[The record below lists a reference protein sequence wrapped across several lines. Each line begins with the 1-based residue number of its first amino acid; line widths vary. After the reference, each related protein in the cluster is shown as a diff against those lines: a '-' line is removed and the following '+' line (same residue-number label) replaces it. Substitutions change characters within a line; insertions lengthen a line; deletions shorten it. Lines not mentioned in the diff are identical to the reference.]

1 MFEFVK
7 ESNLALDELAKKDK
21 NYKSILTQL
30 KSLLSEI
37 KGEFLTFDKAHKK
50 AEQSTNESHQ
60 EIKVRFNEKIKTL
73 ELNLHDFSNQID
85 HQVSQLEMNYKEE
98 YQSVLNNTKTE
109 VERIKSLILNIEDA
123 FNESKSKAQSIRS
136 KEVSD
141 ISKVMVDIKKQSAQS
156 ITLLESNY
164 RKEFEKIIEHF
175 ETNQAL
181 LLLEIEDATK
191 NYEKEKVKLV
201 I

>member
-1 MFEFVK
+1 

-37 KGEFLTFDKAHKK
+37 KGEILTFDKAHKK

-85 HQVSQLEMNYKEE
+85 LQVSHIEMNSKEE
-98 YQSVLNNTKTE
+98 YQSILNNTKTE
-109 VERIKSLILNIEDA
+109 VERIK
-123 FNESKSKAQSIRS
+123 
-136 KEVSD
+136 
-141 ISKVMVDIKKQSAQS
+141 
-156 ITLLESNY
+156 
-164 RKEFEKIIEHF
+164 
-175 ETNQAL
+175 
-181 LLLEIEDATK
+181 
-191 NYEKEKVKLV
+191 
-201 I
+201 